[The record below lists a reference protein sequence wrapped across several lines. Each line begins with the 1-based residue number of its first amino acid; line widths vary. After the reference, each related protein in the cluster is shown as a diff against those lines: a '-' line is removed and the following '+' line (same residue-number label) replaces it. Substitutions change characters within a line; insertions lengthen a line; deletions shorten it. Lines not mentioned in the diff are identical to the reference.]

1 MCLEKSCLFTCE
13 LFSAFQFL
21 HTQIILRRV
30 DFSIVLAAVFF
41 LTLSVLFALPIN
53 HHINV
58 SYQIIFCCSASNASE
73 YKSFSLLVHLGFY
86 FLFFCFEIIGNNH
99 NIISLLHSFTIFRER
114 EYIVGDIAH

>member
-21 HTQIILRRV
+21 HTQVILRRV

-41 LTLSVLFALPIN
+41 LTLSVL

-86 FLFFCFEIIGNNH
+86 FLFFCFEIIGNNY
-99 NIISLLHSFTIFRER
+99 NIISFLHSFTIFRDS
-114 EYIVGDIAH
+114 I